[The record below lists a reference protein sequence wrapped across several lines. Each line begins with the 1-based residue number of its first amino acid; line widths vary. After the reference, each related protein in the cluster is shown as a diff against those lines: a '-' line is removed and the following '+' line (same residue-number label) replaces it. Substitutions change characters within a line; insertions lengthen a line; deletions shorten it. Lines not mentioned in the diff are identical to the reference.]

1 MKVVY
6 ILGEF
11 PSDTEYFIQNE
22 IFGMED
28 RGVQIF
34 INALAAAG
42 KTNRSAG
49 NTRNLVYL
57 RLLSPENVLS
67 YLWCLRRKRPA
78 ARRALKQA
86 GVFRAASPVEFLR
99 RLKLFHGALFF
110 AYRMRAAGLDQIH
123 AHFISTPASVA
134 VIMSELLG
142 IPYSI
147 SAHAHDLFHGK
158 QLKEKVA
165 GCRFLLTCHT
175 NGKTHLVS
183 TLGLDEKTAA
193 KIRVV
198 YHGLDVNCWRAP
210 DQKEIVSGRG
220 SLHILSVGRLVEKK
234 GHLYLLQAVRTLAAE
249 GIDVQCTVVGD
260 GPLHGSLRAYI
271 VKEGLADRVL
281 LTGGKPQSEV
291 KRLFGACDLFILP
304 CIVAGNGDRDGIPN
318 VVLEALAMEVPVITT
333 PAGSTRELIVH
344 GETGLLV
351 PERQPWAIAEAVKT
365 LVASP
370 DLRARLK
377 KNGRALVCS
386 KFDSA
391 RTLDEVRQM
400 FQAL

>member
-28 RGVQIF
+28 RGVQIC

-42 KTNRSAG
+42 KTNRSS
-49 NTRNLVYL
+49 RSPRSLVYL
-57 RLLSPENVLS
+57 RLFSPENVLA
-67 YLWCLRRKRPA
+67 YLWCGLQKRPA
-78 ARRALKQA
+78 ARRALEQA
-86 GVFRAASPVEFLR
+86 GVFRSASPGEFFR
-99 RLKLFHGALFF
+99 SVKLFHSALFF
-110 AYRMRAAGLDQIH
+110 SYRMRAAGLDQIH

-158 QLKEKVA
+158 RLKEKID
-165 GCRFLLTCHT
+165 GCRFLLTCHAS
-175 NGKTHLVS
+175 GKTHLVA
-183 TLGLDEKTAA
+183 TLGLDERTAA

-198 YHGLDVNCWRAP
+198 YHGLDVNFWRVP
-210 DQKEIVSGRG
+210 DRKEMGSGRG
-220 SLHILSVGRLVEKK
+220 GLHILSVGRLVEKK
-234 GHLYLLQAVRTLAAE
+234 GHVYLLEAVRTLAA
-249 GIDVQCTVVGD
+249 GGVDVRCTIVGD
-260 GPLHGSLRAYI
+260 GPLHASLHAYI
-271 VKEGLADRVL
+271 VKEGLADRVFL
-281 LTGGKPQSEV
+281 AGGKPQSEV
-291 KRLFGACDLFILP
+291 KRLFQACDLFVLP

-333 PAGSTRELIVH
+333 PAGSTRELIVD
-344 GETGLLV
+344 GETGILV
-351 PERQPWAIAEAVKT
+351 PERQAGAIAEAVKT
-365 LVASP
+365 LLASP
-370 DLRARLK
+370 ELRARLR
-377 KNGRALVCS
+377 KNGRELVCR

-391 RTLDEVRQM
+391 RTLDEVRQL
-400 FQAL
+400 FHAH